1 MQRNAVTPT
10 RPTPRTVA
18 EHASGLTA
26 TGLTAL
32 ASLEANL
39 AWELHLRSAA
49 TFETPPPYLA
59 GNDDDGDLTWG
70 RASED
75 DDIVWGIHAATRRI
89 QAGYEFGRA
98 A

>member
-1 MQRNAVTPT
+1 MQRTDATPT

-49 TFETPPPYLA
+49 TFEAPPPYRAA
-59 GNDDDGDLTWG
+59 GTDDGDLTWG
-70 RASED
+70 RAAAD
-75 DDIVWGIHAATRRI
+75 LTWGVRGATGHI
-89 QAGYEFGRA
+89 QGAMTFGRA